1 MGSGTS
7 KPLPDLPTNNYFC
20 ITFTSFDRLTVLYG
34 GKYSQF
40 EFFIFLSICDMLCEI
55 GIQGFQNLNIFIK
68 NGL

>member
-40 EFFIFLSICDMLCEI
+40 EFFSLPLDMTCVNEDSDFRLRDRISVRES
-55 GIQGFQNLNIFIK
+55 
-68 NGL
+68 